1 MREIDLH
8 DFSVTEAME
17 FFIRVCKEE
26 YKKNNTKIKIIH
38 GYGSNGEGGKIKKCI
53 RNYLKDNKEYFLTI
67 TGEEID
73 LNQGYTI
80 ITIKKSLQDMDSMLE
95 NEIMRFC
102 ELAKSNEKIVGKL
115 RKYGEKNIQE
125 SIKKLLNKGK
135 IKEVIKG
142 KYRHY
147 ETNKMD

>member
-1 MREIDLH
+1 
-8 DFSVTEAME
+8 
-17 FFIRVCKEE
+17 
-26 YKKNNTKIKIIH
+26 
-38 GYGSNGEGGKIKKCI
+38 
-53 RNYLKDNKEYFLTI
+53 
-67 TGEEID
+67 
-73 LNQGYTI
+73 
-80 ITIKKSLQDMDSMLE
+80 MLE

-115 RKYGEKNIQE
+115 RKYGEKNVQE

>member
-1 MREIDLH
+1 MLFR
-8 DFSVTEAME
+8 SSG
-17 FFIRVCKEE
+17 FIL
-26 YKKNNTKIKIIH
+26 NNTKIKIIH

-95 NEIMRFC
+95 NEIIRFC

-115 RKYGEKNIQE
+115 RKYGEKNEYELLVDRISTRITE
-125 SIKKLLNKGK
+125 SKQTPHYYGRK
-135 IKEVIKG
+135 ITKEEAINILKS
-142 KYRHY
+142 
-147 ETNKMD
+147 